1 MKGLSSG
8 ECCWIPSSW
17 GLCSLAGPKGTKLE
31 QKRSRRGK
39 DTVLALEAAVLVFHP
54 CEFPVKFRAILLYS
68 RHAAALSFG
77 AGHPSTISISE
88 IMWERSISSA
98 ILVPSTQLS
107 AAHFWCLC
115 ACRHP
120 PSRSSL
126 ALPVV
131 PMWVPGAALLCPHAA
146 LPSRAPSFSS
156 LVCPLSSFL
165 FQAFQRLGDLFK
177 VEVILPCLLGKV
189 PWVVG

>member
-1 MKGLSSG
+1 MHACGTWFGCGSVNTVTEEFLDTRLYREAKGKEEGAAVEEEGLSSG

-68 RHAAALSFG
+68 RHAAALSFS
-77 AGHPSTISISE
+77 AGHPSTIFISE
-88 IMWERSISSA
+88 IMWKRSISSV

-107 AAHFWCLC
+107 AVHFWCLC

-126 ALPVV
+126 ALPLYHVS
-131 PMWVPGAALLCPHAA
+131 PWSCLA
-146 LPSRAPSFSS
+146 LPTCCPSFQGT
-156 LVCPLSSFL
+156 FL
-165 FQAFQRLGDLFK
+165 F
-177 VEVILPCLLGKV
+177 
-189 PWVVG
+189 